1 MSRRCSPLLLIPA
14 AAALAGCPGDNGLR
28 PLNFGSTA
36 IVTGDFDTVE
46 QLIQDVANE
55 TTVSAE
61 IALFDGYIDGPRYES
76 EATVEAGVL
85 ESQVED
91 LLRSSTVAGLQQY
104 KTVFFS
110 DGMRGCNEFVY
121 NGVGEDNHLVL
132 DQTVIENI
140 QFSVRN
146 GLRLYFSDWTY
157 DLIEAAWP
165 DLVDWVGDDTELD
178 AAQNG
183 LPQTVNATIVNQ
195 GMADALEVP
204 LGTQLEII
212 FNFGDW
218 AVIDSVDTSAVDVL
232 VVGDVAYD
240 DPESGEIRIKED
252 APLLISANVGT
263 GVVLFTTFHNEA
275 QISDETRDVLAYG
288 LGQLS
293 R

>member
-1 MSRRCSPLLLIPA
+1 MLRRCLPLLLIPA
-14 AAALAGCPGDNGLR
+14 AASLLACPGDNGLR

-46 QLIQDVANE
+46 QLIQDIANE
-55 TTVSAE
+55 TTVEAE

-76 EATVEAGVL
+76 EATVAAGVL
-85 ESQVED
+85 ERQVED
-91 LLRSSTVAGLQQY
+91 LLRSSTVSGLQQY

-110 DGMRGCNEFVY
+110 DGMRGCNEFIY

-132 DQTVIENI
+132 DQTVVDNVE
-140 QFSVRN
+140 FSVRQ
-146 GLRLYFSDWTY
+146 GLRLYFSDWNY
-157 DLIEAAWP
+157 DLMEAAWP
-165 DLVDWVGDDTELD
+165 DLVDWIGDDEQLD

-183 LPQTVNATIVNQ
+183 LQQTVNAEIVDQ
-195 GMADALEVP
+195 QMADALEVP

-218 AVIDSVDTSAVDVL
+218 AVIDSVDPDQVDVL
-232 VVGDVAYD
+232 VSGDVAYD
-240 DPESGEIRIKED
+240 DPVTGEVLVKED
-252 APLLISANVGT
+252 APLLIAASVGS